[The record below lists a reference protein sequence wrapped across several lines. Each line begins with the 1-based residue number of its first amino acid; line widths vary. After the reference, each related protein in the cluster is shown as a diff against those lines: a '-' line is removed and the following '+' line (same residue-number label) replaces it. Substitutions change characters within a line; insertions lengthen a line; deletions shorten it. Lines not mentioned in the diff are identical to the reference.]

1 MANEK
6 GGNNLISIDPQQL
19 TERENYKLM
28 IGSIIPRPIAFVT
41 SLTKEGILNGAPFS
55 YFNIVTANPPM
66 ISISVQR
73 RDGDRKDTSR
83 NIMEKKEFVVHI
95 VDETNVEQIN
105 ETAATLSSKE
115 SEIEKA
121 KLTEIPSDV
130 IETPGIQEA
139 KVRLECELEKIIELG
154 NSDEVTTDL
163 IIGKIVKMHFDELV
177 YNEGNIVYRELNAVS
192 RLAGS
197 DYAKIGEIFT
207 KTRPK

>member
-6 GGNNLISIDPQQL
+6 GGDNLISIDPQQL

-139 KVRLECELEKIIELG
+139 KVRFECELENIIELG

-163 IIGKIVKMHFDELV
+163 IIGKIVKMHFDESV
-177 YNEGNIVYRELNAVS
+177 YNEGKIVYRELNAVS

>member
-73 RDGDRKDTSR
+73 RNGDRKDTSR

-139 KVRLECELEKIIELG
+139 KVRFECELEKIIELG

>member
-73 RDGDRKDTSR
+73 RNGDRKDTSR

-139 KVRLECELEKIIELG
+139 KVRFECELENIIELG

-163 IIGKIVKMHFDELV
+163 IIGKIVKMHFDESV
-177 YNEGNIVYRELNAVS
+177 YNEGKIVYRELNAVS

>member
-73 RDGDRKDTSR
+73 RNGDRKDTSR

-139 KVRLECELEKIIELG
+139 KVRFECELEKIIELG

-163 IIGKIVKMHFDELV
+163 IIGKIVKMHFDESV
-177 YNEGNIVYRELNAVS
+177 YNEGKIVYRELNAVS

>member
-6 GGNNLISIDPQQL
+6 GGDNLISIDPQQL

-73 RDGDRKDTSR
+73 RNGDRKDTSR

-139 KVRLECELEKIIELG
+139 KVRFECELEKIIELG

-163 IIGKIVKMHFDELV
+163 IIGKIVKMHFDESV
-177 YNEGNIVYRELNAVS
+177 YNEGKIVYRELNAVS